1 MKSRPLGIFMGH
13 AMPAV
18 FFAGFGAF
26 FLVHT
31 AVRLRRHARN
41 AAGGGSKLQEK
52 PAAVNYTSSALVP
65 ETPYVLRR
73 VGLALMFCTTIGI
86 VIEAI
91 SGISD
96 GLSFYHQLA
105 HQALYICLFL
115 VGACAIVESNGLL
128 FPDVAR
134 CALAVSFLLQYVL
147 WREHALMKTEEI
159 EIRIHIIQAEINLA
173 MAALFG
179 YSFHNPRSL
188 AAYILSWSV
197 LTLNGMWLFTCGL
210 IQSGYCG
217 ILLHTIGAVLV
228 LEAAALG
235 AIIGAAAVFFLPP
248 ASFEVPSGDGKE
260 AYSTVATTEDTLT
273 LELS

>member
-1 MKSRPLGIFMGH
+1 MQKPFGIFMGH
-13 AMPAV
+13 TMPAAFFMGFGV
-18 FFAGFGAF
+18 FFLA
-26 FLVHT
+26 HT
-31 AVRLRRHARN
+31 VVRLRRHARN
-41 AAGGGSKLQEK
+41 ATGGGSKLQEK
-52 PAAVNYTSSALVP
+52 PAVNYTASALVP

-73 VGLALMFCTTIGI
+73 IGLVLMICTTVGI

-96 GLSFYHQLA
+96 GLSLYHQLA

-115 VGACAIVESNGLL
+115 VGACALVESNGLL
-128 FPDVAR
+128 FPDAAR

-159 EIRIHIIQAEINLA
+159 EIRIHIIQAEINLT
-173 MAALFG
+173 MAVLFG
-179 YSFHNPRSL
+179 YSFHNPKSM

-228 LEAAALG
+228 LEAVILG
-235 AIIGAAAVFFLPP
+235 AIIGAAAIFFLPP
-248 ASFEVPSGDGKE
+248 ASFEVQSGGKE
-260 AYSTVATTEDTLT
+260 GDAYSTVATTEETLT